1 MRRRHRERE
10 EPSVVL
16 TDESPCLY
24 CGRGASQAECEQCD
38 VALESLKILSFAPIV
53 KHRLWDLSPSV

>member
-1 MRRRHRERE
+1 MKRRNRESE

-38 VALESLKILSFAPIV
+38 AALESLKILSFAPIV
-53 KHRLWDLSPSV
+53 KRRHPVPSV